1 MRGAPGSVPIDRDQ
15 EPATASW
22 PATTSAEPEPLS
34 ETEAASTPNIHPDP
48 TAQPIAEDET
58 PALTAEAPILAAV
71 NDIAVAPA
79 AEAVAQPA
87 TGDAA
92 TPPGLDASVTP
103 SLPDAS
109 PTEQPDPADAGAVR
123 VKIAPSAQPEP
134 GGAPPERRSIRA
146 GDRTAPRAPS
156 KPAVFGEGDHVVYP
170 THGAGKVVKV
180 GTEEIAGHQ
189 LELIHITFQENQMT
203 LRVPILKARSAGL

>member
-1 MRGAPGSVPIDRDQ
+1 MNRLPIPIDRDQ

-22 PATTSAEPEPLS
+22 PATTSAEPGPLP
-34 ETEAASTPNIHPDP
+34 ETEAASAPNAHPEP
-48 TAQPIAEDET
+48 TAQPITEDQS
-58 PALTAEAPILAAV
+58 PAVTAEAPTPAAMH
-71 NDIAVAPA
+71 DTSTRPA
-79 AEAVAQPA
+79 AETVAQP
-87 TGDAA
+87 TSGDAA
-92 TPPGLDASVTP
+92 TSPEADASVTP
-103 SLPDAS
+103 SQPDAS
-109 PTEQPDPADAGAVR
+109 PAEQPDPADAGTVSEN
-123 VKIAPSAQPEP
+123 IAPIVRPEP
-134 GGAPPERRSIRA
+134 DGAPPERRSIRA

-156 KPAVFGEGDHVVYP
+156 KFAVFAEGDHVVYP